1 MGNIPETPSPTSSP
15 IFFWFPWICPVKS
28 ARAIWDI
35 VWSILDSLKYQSH
48 AMSVKRLRITTDK
61 NGMNSMVENYEVTT
75 QNFPTQTSKLF

>member
-15 IFFWFPWICPVKS
+15 IFSWFPWIFPVKS

-48 AMSVKRLRITTDK
+48 ATGVWYMPQEAKPGAFGK
-61 NGMNSMVENYEVTT
+61 GN
-75 QNFPTQTSKLF
+75 P